1 MKQLNIDTEMT
12 ETKSTEMT
20 KTIFY
25 KHNVLDKYSISI
37 KNMQNQDK
45 FVGNSQS
52 FDPPPPR
59 FSTEFPPLNM
69 CCNIHNFGITKR
81 KVMASKLQVTP
92 TKLQVT
98 STKLQV
104 TPTKFTSLTADTN
117 KFQLTNML
125 FITFLNVVLN
135 ARLTVACKWLYFMSS
150 LGFSICEVTNTTGN
164 NTQIYTRI
172 QTRMYSYTIHPIKHG
187 YLITARNSAISD
199 DDNVTLAVRNA
210 EVLL

>member
-1 MKQLNIDTEMT
+1 MYTPSS
-12 ETKSTEMT
+12 ETAEHRYRNDRNEKYGNDKNDFLQTQRIRQIQYQYKKICKI
-20 KTIFY
+20 KTNLSEIR
-25 KHNVLDKYSISI
+25 KALI
-37 KNMQNQDK
+37 
-45 FVGNSQS
+45 
-52 FDPPPPR
+52 PPR
-59 FSTEFPPLNM
+59 FSTEFPPLYM

-81 KVMASKLQVTP
+81 KVMAS
-92 TKLQVT
+92 
-98 STKLQV
+98 KLQV

-150 LGFSICEVTNTTGN
+150 LGFSICGVTNTTGN